1 MIILFLA
8 DGSSKIG
15 MGHVYRSINLA
26 NELKNDYEIIFIT
39 REKISFKFFKKIKR
53 NSASSNNDKIFF

>member
-26 NELKNDYEIIFIT
+26 NELKNDYLLTDDSLWAIFENI
-39 REKISFKFFKKIKR
+39 EW
-53 NSASSNNDKIFF
+53 A

>member
-39 REKISFKFFKKIKR
+39 REKVSFKFFKKI
-53 NSASSNNDKIFF
+53 F

>member
-26 NELKNDYEIIFIT
+26 NDIIGFLYIGTPAKDIPIKPLKSIEHHVSYF
-39 REKISFKFFKKIKR
+39 
-53 NSASSNNDKIFF
+53 